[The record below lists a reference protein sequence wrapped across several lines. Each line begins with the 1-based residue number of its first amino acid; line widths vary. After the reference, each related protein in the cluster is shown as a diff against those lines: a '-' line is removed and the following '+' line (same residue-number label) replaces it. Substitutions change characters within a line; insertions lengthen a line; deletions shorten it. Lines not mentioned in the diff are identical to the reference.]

1 MIFKL
6 LGTKPTES
14 IHIGR
19 KNDDG
24 SYTPL
29 EKNALAGRI
38 TDAKLKEF
46 EYKGD
51 KWIALD
57 IRFEY
62 KGKAHILN
70 CGKSKVALSIANC
83 ILGASQDEL
92 ENFHL
97 SVYNSKKT
105 GYNSVTCRH
114 LVSEEKI
121 KWALSIDEQNA
132 LVEKIT
138 KKNGEVTKD
147 ETDLLLKF
155 QSMLNEKVFPTPQAS
170 TGAMENA
177 LDFLDATPAPQ
188 GETYEQALAK
198 EQSKD
203 LPIDLGDLPF

>member
-1 MIFKL
+1 MILKL

-38 TDAKLKEF
+38 TDAKLKDF
-46 EYKGD
+46 EWKGE
-51 KWIALD
+51 KWMALD

-114 LVSEEKI
+114 LISEEKI

-132 LVEKIT
+132 LVEKVT
-138 KKNGEVTKD
+138 KKSGEVIKD
-147 ETDLLLKF
+147 DTELLLKF
-155 QSMLNEKVFPTPQAS
+155 QSLLNEKVFPVAQA
-170 TGAMENA
+170 TGWSMENA
-177 LDFLDATPAPQ
+177 LDFLDDAPAP
-188 GETYEQALAK
+188 AIK
-198 EQSKD
+198 EEASSVFSTDD
-203 LPIDLGDLPF
+203 LSIEDIPY

>member
-14 IHIGR
+14 IYIGR

-24 SYTPL
+24 SYIPIG
-29 EKNALAGRI
+29 KNALAGRI
-38 TDAKLKEF
+38 VSAKLKDF

-51 KWIALD
+51 KGIALD

-62 KGKAHILN
+62 KGKTHIIN

-83 ILGASQDEL
+83 ILGASNDEL
-92 ENFHL
+92 ENFHI

-170 TGAMENA
+170 TGSMDNA
-177 LDFLDATPAPQ
+177 LDFLDT
-188 GETYEQALAK
+188 ESTTK
-198 EQSKD
+198 EEAQSVFSDEVLDIPD
-203 LPIDLGDLPF
+203 LPY

>member
-14 IHIGR
+14 IYIGR

-38 TDAKLKEF
+38 TGAKLKDF
-46 EYKGD
+46 EYKGE
-51 KWIALD
+51 KWMALD

-170 TGAMENA
+170 TGSMENA
-177 LDFLDATPAPQ
+177 LDFLDGLTPVSP
-188 GETYEQALAK
+188 TAK
-198 EQSKD
+198 EASSVFSED
-203 LPIDLGDLPF
+203 TLDIPDLPF

>member
-14 IHIGR
+14 IYIGR

-29 EKNALAGRI
+29 NKNAIAGRI
-38 TDAKLKEF
+38 VGAKLKDF
-46 EYKGD
+46 EYKGE
-51 KWIALD
+51 KGMALD

-62 KGKAHILN
+62 KDKAHILN

-92 ENFHL
+92 ENFHI

-170 TGAMENA
+170 TGSMENA
-177 LDFLDATPAPQ
+177 LDFLDAEST
-188 GETYEQALAK
+188 TK
-198 EQSKD
+198 EEAQSVFSD
-203 LPIDLGDLPF
+203 NTDTLDIPDLPFN